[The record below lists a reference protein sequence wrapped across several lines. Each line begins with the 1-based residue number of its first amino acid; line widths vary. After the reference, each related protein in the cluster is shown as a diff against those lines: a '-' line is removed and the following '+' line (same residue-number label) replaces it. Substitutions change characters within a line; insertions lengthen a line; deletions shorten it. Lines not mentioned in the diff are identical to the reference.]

1 MIQCGGGRRGPSA
14 IVTGTDG
21 DTMYGS
27 LPTPARRRR
36 LCDMHRRVATSALTS
51 RACQP
56 PPPMLKMAA
65 AASSVL
71 LPYDISASRTSV
83 ATWTQ
88 SVSATSNRSST
99 SMCARCSS
107 SDDDSSGYDD
117 NDDKATS
124 VCRKMRSTQADTQY
138 CLNRS
143 RNNSMGGKSLLPRC
157 HESMQLVERL
167 PVSNTRPAEPLN
179 PDVRDNEPRKTSFR
193 RQYIPR
199 RYNTPTTSSRR
210 PPKKSSR
217 RRNVSRNN
225 STVLKKCRG
234 KKANSMSQKSARHY
248 SGLSRKRRQ
257 AKKLKPG
264 WSAVPPPHQYKVP
277 LKELKVAHKMLAK
290 NANALGISVA
300 NLRCCTPCPPSC
312 PQCPPCCPP
321 GSPKCP
327 PRPDLSPP
335 CCGCVPPQ
343 CFMGQCCPPDGACC
357 KQDCF
362 ISKATL
368 GKIALAEAN
377 AITCA
382 ARNDG
387 DDDDDDDDDPPTP
400 TGCFQKTQQS
410 RKAKVDDDDSDEDD
424 DWDLAYLE
432 PPASGRGDLPPKSK
446 VSRFDEA
453 TKLCLLISYHT
464 KRLRS
469 RVARCNAISGKH
481 SATLHLLREDYSS
494 ADSPLYIARYIG

>member
-1 MIQCGGGRRGPSA
+1 
-14 IVTGTDG
+14 
-21 DTMYGS
+21 MYGS
-27 LPTPARRRR
+27 LPTLARRRH

-71 LPYDISASRTSV
+71 RPYDISASRT
-83 ATWTQ
+83 ATF
-88 SVSATSNRSST
+88 SRSST

-107 SDDDSSGYDD
+107 SDDDSSGYDN

-143 RNNSMGGKSLLPRC
+143 LNNSMGGKSPMPRC
-157 HESMQLVERL
+157 HESTQLVERL

-179 PDVRDNEPRKTSFR
+179 PDVRDHEARKTPTSFR
-193 RQYIPR
+193 RPYIPR
-199 RYNTPTTSSRR
+199 RDNTPTTSSRQ

-217 RRNVSRNN
+217 RGNVSRNN

-234 KKANSMSQKSARHY
+234 KKAKSKSQKSARHC
-248 SGLSRKRRQ
+248 SGSSRKRRQ
-257 AKKLKPG
+257 AKKPTPC
-264 WSAVPPPHQYKVP
+264 WSPVPPPHQRKVP

-290 NANALGISVA
+290 NANALGMSVA
-300 NLRCCTPCPPSC
+300 NHRCCTPCPPSC

-343 CFMGQCCPPDGACC
+343 CCMRPCCPPDGACC

-382 ARNDG
+382 VRNDG
-387 DDDDDDDDDPPTP
+387 DDDDGDDDPPTP

-424 DWDLAYLE
+424 DWDLAYLQ

-446 VSRFDEA
+446 LVWMKTFPRDSGRYA
-453 TKLCLLISYHT
+453 T
-464 KRLRS
+464 
-469 RVARCNAISGKH
+469 
-481 SATLHLLREDYSS
+481 
-494 ADSPLYIARYIG
+494 